1 MTRWLLRRSQ
11 VILGLMALGIFLT
24 EPLIADVCDRD
35 GGRAV
40 WRFGATEFPSPDGS
54 APSLVPPVPPVPD
67 QPTPHHAAHVCHCA
81 HGHLG
86 GLTMAQALH
95 VTPVVGRIAALQPEQ
110 RIMSPTFQPLLRPPI
125 A

>member
-1 MTRWLLRRSQ
+1 MTRWLLRRPLA
-11 VILGLMALGIFLT
+11 ILGLMTLGIFLT
-24 EPLIADVCDRD
+24 EPLIADLCDRD
-35 GGRAV
+35 GRGAV
-40 WRFGATEFPSPDGS
+40 WTIGATEFPSPDGA
-54 APSLVPPVPPVPD
+54 APSPLPPVPD

-95 VTPVVGRIAALQPEQ
+95 VTPVVGKIAAQQPEQ
-110 RIMSPTFQPLLRPPI
+110 RIMSPTFQPPLRPPI